1 MRWLVSCSLH
11 RSFTGYGSV
20 QQTRRQLLTQLA
32 ARSDAELLPLPLAPQ
47 SAPSFV
53 QQPADTKFGT
63 CANVDFS
70 QRQPTSSPTK
80 NLIKGKRPLEPGSPE
95 RIRKDQETRWQQK
108 TGKERK
114 HRNLR

>member
-1 MRWLVSCSLH
+1 MACLLQLAPKLH
-11 RSFTGYGSV
+11 RIWQCTTDQKTIANPVG
-20 QQTRRQLLTQLA
+20 
-32 ARSDAELLPLPLAPQ
+32 ARSDAELLPVPLAQQ

-70 QRQPTSSPTK
+70 QRQPTSSSTK

-95 RIRKDQETRWQQK
+95 GIRKDQETRWQQK
-108 TGKERK
+108 TRKERK